1 MSYQVANLG
10 YKMYY
15 DWDRNSRIVD
25 YRNSLARQQGWDR
38 AINNGEMCVKGMAKH
53 LPRKAPLDGQMGYG
67 YNSHQPF
74 YGLASSHYKGGII
87 TTERRGISQSNKI
100 DRWHL
105 PPGTKNF
112 YTVDDNVINLYKKF
126 MKKSADNLKSTDQMI
141 DPQLR
146 WKHKSDKYIVK

>member
-1 MSYQVANLG
+1 
-10 YKMYY
+10 
-15 DWDRNSRIVD
+15 
-25 YRNSLARQQGWDR
+25 
-38 AINNGEMCVKGMAKH
+38 MA
-53 LPRKAPLDGQMGYG
+53 L
-67 YNSHQPF
+67 
-74 YGLASSHYKGGII
+74 I
-87 TTERRGISQSNKI
+87 TNERRGISQSNKI

-105 PPGTKNF
+105 PPGTKKF